1 MCAKARRNDAEYGQ
15 ACCARTLSFDFESD
29 LFLGGAGGEI
39 GRDCIFFKRYTTGD
53 LKNRNESIQYSNL

>member
-39 GRDCIFFKRYTTGD
+39 GRDCIFFKRYA
-53 LKNRNESIQYSNL
+53 LEI